1 MYQLLFLFLLSMVP
15 VIELRGAVP
24 IGISWGFPFWLV
36 YLVCVAGNL
45 VPVPVLIPFAGRVL
59 QWGARLPHVGGM
71 FRWILSIGEKK
82 VAKAKNASTAILL
95 ALYLLRVAFRFL
107 SNYLAHKAAW
117 YLVGDLRTKPMRQI
131 VTAAADGAVAS
142 RFVEEYLVELFS
154 GQP

>member
-24 IGISWGFPFWLV
+24 VGIGWGFPFWLV

-95 ALYLLRVAFRFL
+95 ALYLFVAIPAPGTGAWTGALIATLLRLPVRRAFWPIAAGVATAGL
-107 SNYLAHKAAW
+107 VMGIASYGVIGLLA
-117 YLVGDLRTKPMRQI
+117 P
-131 VTAAADGAVAS
+131 
-142 RFVEEYLVELFS
+142 
-154 GQP
+154 

>member
-1 MYQLLFLFLLSMVP
+1 MLP

-95 ALYLLRVAFRFL
+95 ALYLFVAIPAPGTGAWTGALIATLLGLPVRRAFWPIAAGVATAGL
-107 SNYLAHKAAW
+107 VMGIASYGVIGLLA
-117 YLVGDLRTKPMRQI
+117 P
-131 VTAAADGAVAS
+131 
-142 RFVEEYLVELFS
+142 
-154 GQP
+154 